1 MSVVTFFS
9 RLAHNLIHRTRIEQ
23 DLDQEIRACVELL
36 ADEKIRAGVSPEE
49 AHRQALVEF
58 GGLEQVK
65 ERVRDGRIGNLIG
78 SLLKDARY
86 GLRSLAGNPAFT
98 AAALLS
104 LALGIGA
111 ILDSLRCTG

>member
-9 RLAHNLIHRTRIEQ
+9 RLAHNLFHRTRIEQ
-23 DLDQEIRACVELL
+23 ELDQEIRAYVELL

-58 GGLEQVK
+58 GGVEQVK

-78 SLLKDARY
+78 SLFKAAVMRCAA
-86 GLRSLAGNPAFT
+86 SPAIP
-98 AAALLS
+98 LS
-104 LALGIGA
+104 RQPHCFLSHSA
-111 ILDSLRCTG
+111 